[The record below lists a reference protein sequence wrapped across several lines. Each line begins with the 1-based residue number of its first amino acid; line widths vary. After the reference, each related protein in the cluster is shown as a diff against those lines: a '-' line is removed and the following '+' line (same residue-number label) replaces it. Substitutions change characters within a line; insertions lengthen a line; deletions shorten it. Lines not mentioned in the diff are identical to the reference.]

1 MTRLTASS
9 KDILRNRVSILALL
23 HSLGGDSSNKEN
35 QVATSIVL
43 QHVTSHSACIVR
55 SDFIK
60 TYQFLFELIR
70 NNMDLPEDMCE

>member
-35 QVATSIVL
+35 QVATSILL
-43 QHVTSHSACIVR
+43 QHVTSRSASR
-55 SDFIK
+55 
-60 TYQFLFELIR
+60 LF
-70 NNMDLPEDMCE
+70 